1 MSHVAKYA
9 LTIVAGGLALGAV
22 LGSAADPEMKRPAAP
37 WWQQSGG
44 RNAPGSAT
52 DNAWPAPSVAYPGMA
67 DSYRPDLDYDT
78 VVTSYWEP
86 PADWPWYGEGEGDG
100 DADSSSLLDGVT
112 ERVADPAAEAA
123 GDAAVEV
130 AGEALDAS
138 AGSVST
144 DPATAAQPPV
154 TEDGLY

>member
-1 MSHVAKYA
+1 
-9 LTIVAGGLALGAV
+9 
-22 LGSAADPEMKRPAAP
+22 
-37 WWQQSGG
+37 
-44 RNAPGSAT
+44 
-52 DNAWPAPSVAYPGMA
+52 MA

>member
-37 WWQQSGG
+37 WWQQTGG
-44 RNAPGSAT
+44 RNASGSAT
-52 DNAWPAPSVAYPGMA
+52 DGQWPAPSVAYPGMA
-67 DSYRPDLDYDT
+67 DSYRPDLDYDS

-86 PADWPWYGEGEGDG
+86 PADWPWYGEEEEEGE
-100 DADSSSLLDGVT
+100 ADSTSLPDGIA
-112 ERVADPAAEAA
+112 ERIADPAAEAA

-130 AGEALDAS
+130 AGAARDAS
-138 AGSVST
+138 AGAVAA
-144 DPATAAQPPV
+144 DPATAGQPSL
-154 TEDGLY
+154 TQDGLY